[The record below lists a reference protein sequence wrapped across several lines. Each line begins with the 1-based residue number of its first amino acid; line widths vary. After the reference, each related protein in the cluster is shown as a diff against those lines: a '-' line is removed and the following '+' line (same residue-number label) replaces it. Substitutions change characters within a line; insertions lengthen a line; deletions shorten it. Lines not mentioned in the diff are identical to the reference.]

1 MITLVDLLS
10 SFESVGVIS
19 AGIKGVMT
27 KLTKATKITDVI
39 DVFKMLASSLTIP

>member
-27 KLTKATKITDVI
+27 KLTKATKIPDII
-39 DVFKMLASSLTIP
+39 DVFKMLAAP